1 MLVVESERVR
11 NIVRFDA
18 RHGGDSAGISQL
30 ALLEQFSS
38 YAISKD
44 SADRESFLVARLRG
58 KVDGSQLVRSTSS
71 TVRSSRRELCEQ
83 LAAAHQKA
91 LGRGSI
97 RGESG
102 LAARQAVINELRR
115 LKLAEATTLPLS
127 TVLHPRLKSYE
138 LISRDVDKLGEIL
151 GQAIDDGI
159 VVGDRFASSVREIV
173 NRWYVDLSPR
183 PGTVLEA
190 AIVAAASAS
199 GLVAADLLKKTGAN
213 KSNVYRA
220 IDELEAIGALA
231 EVTGRKKDQV
241 WLAPELVDA
250 MRQAIRKAHKG

>member
-1 MLVVESERVR
+1 VLVVESERVR

-18 RHGGDSAGISQL
+18 RHGGEHVGISQL

-38 YAISKD
+38 NAISIGA
-44 SADRESFLVARLRG
+44 ADPESFFVARLRG
-58 KVDGSQLVRSTSS
+58 KVDGAQRVRLTTSTA
-71 TVRSSRRELCEQ
+71 RSPRRELSEL

-91 LGRGSI
+91 LGRGGI
-97 RGESG
+97 RDESG
-102 LAARQAVINELRR
+102 VAARQTVINELRR
-115 LKLAEATTLPLS
+115 LDLIEATTLPLS
-127 TVLHPRLKSYE
+127 TVLYLRLKSYE
-138 LISRDVDKLGEIL
+138 SLSRDADKLSEIL
-151 GQAIDDGI
+151 GRAIDDGI
-159 VVGDRFASSVREIV
+159 VVGDRFASSVRGVV
-173 NRWYVDLSPR
+173 NRWLVESSPR

-199 GLVAADLLKKTGAN
+199 GLVATDLLQKTGAN

-231 EVTGRKKDQV
+231 EVTGRKKDQL

-250 MRQAIRKAHKG
+250 TRQAIRKAYKR